1 MLGGMSEIV
10 PTTPSLQ
17 SIVSQN
23 GQAEA
28 ASQPAPNAAAQ
39 PGDVSPFQNQ
49 QASTNS
55 APAGDGPAVPQTAVP
70 PPAAA
75 PAGPP
80 QPTQQQSHPNV
91 AKMFQDVGFSGLD
104 GMDDRQVI
112 EQISN
117 QLDRANEIIDSQ
129 QTANSNT
136 TENALPAQPAP
147 EPATASDAGL
157 KPKLSPEAEAM
168 ARQGMI
174 RKGDKGWEPTHPGL
188 QAFADELN
196 QVEAYRQSM
205 AVTLF
210 DNPEEFANKYIKPS
224 LGFDG
229 QTSKLQEQ
237 IDELKQHLAHQN
249 SVSEQDA
256 VVNWVD
262 TNANALWEDRGANK
276 LTRYGETYDRLFGS
290 IEARPQS
297 QNLSTLQI
305 HEQVLEA
312 MQIAG
317 ITPAAAAPQQPTQAS
332 QSFMQQVAQTPPRMP
347 ENRLTEHQLASPSR
361 QPNGAQV
368 PTGRG
373 GLPNLQSIIA
383 AQTGQLG

>member
-1 MLGGMSEIV
+1 
-10 PTTPSLQ
+10 
-17 SIVSQN
+17 
-23 GQAEA
+23 
-28 ASQPAPNAAAQ
+28 
-39 PGDVSPFQNQ
+39 
-49 QASTNS
+49 
-55 APAGDGPAVPQTAVP
+55 
-70 PPAAA
+70 
-75 PAGPP
+75 
-80 QPTQQQSHPNV
+80 
-91 AKMFQDVGFSGLD
+91 MFQDVGFSGLD
-104 GMDDRQVI
+104 GMNDRQTI
-112 EQISN
+112 ESIAD
-117 QLDRANEIIDSQ
+117 QLDRANEIFESQ
-129 QTANSNT
+129 QSANRNT

-157 KPKLSPEAEAM
+157 KPQLSPQAEAM

-210 DNPEEFANKYIKPS
+210 DNPEEFADKYIKPS

-237 IDELKQHLAHQN
+237 IDELKQHLAFQQ
-249 SVSEQDA
+249 SASQEDA
-256 VVNWVD
+256 ITNWVD

-290 IEARPQS
+290 ISGRPQS
-297 QNLSTLQI
+297 QDLSPLQI
-305 HEQVLEA
+305 HEQVLES

-317 ITPAAAAPQQPTQAS
+317 ITPAVPAPQQPTQAS

-383 AQTGQLG
+383 AQNGQLG